1 MIFHI
6 IGNREIA
13 LPMLAYACDFTS
25 EKSTAIFCYQL
36 TPAPDKQS
44 MLAL

>member
-13 LPMLAYACDFTS
+13 LPILAYACDFTS
-25 EKSTAIFCYQL
+25 EQSTAIFCYQL
-36 TPAPDKQS
+36 TQLDKQS
-44 MLAL
+44 KLAL